1 MRACSSNLPGYA
13 GFQPQSIPN
22 IERPDWGGI
31 NPRLTNSRDYHRDY
45 SSECNANL
53 EAIAANRVSSTVT
66 NAGPARQ
73 LHRKLLSMQGKLP
86 EGGSRF
92 WDY

>member
-1 MRACSSNLPGYA
+1 
-13 GFQPQSIPN
+13 
-22 IERPDWGGI
+22 
-31 NPRLTNSRDYHRDY
+31 
-45 SSECNANL
+45 L
-53 EAIAANRVSSTVT
+53 EAIAANRVSAEVT

>member
-1 MRACSSNLPGYA
+1 MSRSHTEWSLCHACRSS
-13 GFQPQSIPN
+13 
-22 IERPDWGGI
+22 
-31 NPRLTNSRDYHRDY
+31 DYG
-45 SSECNANL
+45 SACKANL
-53 EAIAANRVSSTVT
+53 EAIAANRVSAEVT